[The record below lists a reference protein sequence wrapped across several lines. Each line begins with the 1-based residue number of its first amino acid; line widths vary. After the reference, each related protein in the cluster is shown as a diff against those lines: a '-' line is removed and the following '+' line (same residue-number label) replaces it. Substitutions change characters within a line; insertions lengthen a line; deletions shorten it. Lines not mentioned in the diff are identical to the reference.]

1 MTTIQEA
8 IADQTK
14 GVEKDQVEE
23 LVLDKIRIGKFSDAI
38 RDSIEAFTNL
48 QTLSLNE
55 CEIVSL
61 ENFPRLH
68 KLLRIELFDNK
79 ITGSQL
85 PHLLHLVN
93 L

>member
-48 QTLSLNE
+48 
-55 CEIVSL
+55 
-61 ENFPRLH
+61 
-68 KLLRIELFDNK
+68 
-79 ITGSQL
+79 
-85 PHLLHLVN
+85 
-93 L
+93 